1 MMDAAAAQATSKRR
15 ATELLA
21 ARELVKSSKQAAAVA
36 EQRAEAARRAEVEA
50 AAAFLAPRNDAE
62 SEAATLAAAAAAAR
76 SALAEL
82 ESEAKRT
89 CGEQADA
96 DPTEPNEDP
105 RRWGISTYRTQEKW
119 SATRRAVP
127 ITEDAEHVEMQRGE
141 TKGYMHHPRRGLV
154 GAVQD
159 WARVLHH
166 RVFFRRWLTLT
177 PGTLRSDVTF
187 NVFFNFFWVKLD
199 TSSTRTSTP
208 RRAWCIAVGRV
219 QRRCACGEA
228 ASSSA
233 GGRLLH

>member
-1 MMDAAAAQATSKRR
+1 MAAAT
-15 ATELLA
+15 
-21 ARELVKSSKQAAAVA
+21 A
-36 EQRAEAARRAEVEA
+36 EKHAKAARRAEAEA
-50 AAAFLAPRNDAE
+50 AAPFLAPRNAAE

-141 TKGYMHHPRRGLV
+141 TKGYMHHPRRGLI

-159 WARVLHH
+159 WARGSKAD
-166 RVFFRRWLTLT
+166 VFSLRPRGTGAQPCWL
-177 PGTLRSDVTF
+177 V
-187 NVFFNFFWVKLD
+187 
-199 TSSTRTSTP
+199 
-208 RRAWCIAVGRV
+208 RAAS
-219 QRRCACGEA
+219 
-228 ASSSA
+228 ASSSSCRRA
-233 GGRLLH
+233 SADLHLRPLPMRA